1 MSLRSG
7 VHKSDESVPDI
18 TVIVQ
23 YSLVDDECQSID
35 EWETNENIDTAF
47 LVKHFDQIGD
57 IRAIS
62 IEYFSI
68 VGPHIQVLV
77 FLIDCREQECFDEH
91 ILAYFIFID
100 RQRLVNEYQLFDQL
114 NFEGFAHHHVH
125 IDRRNYA
132 RNDLVVEP

>member
-1 MSLRSG
+1 MPLRSG

-18 TVIVQ
+18 NANVQ

-35 EWETNENIDTAF
+35 EWETNENTETAF
-47 LVKHFDQIGD
+47 LVKHFDQISD

-77 FLIDCREQECFDEH
+77 FFLDCREQECFDEL
-91 ILAYFIFID
+91 ILVYFIFID
-100 RQRLVNEYQLFDQL
+100 RQRLVNDQL
-114 NFEGFAHHHVH
+114 NSEGFAHDREEGFVH
-125 IDRRNYA
+125 IDRVNHA
-132 RNDLVVEP
+132 RYDLVVEP